1 MIEPGTL
8 GIIGVGSIGGSIAL
22 AAQRRGWSTIGY
34 DRDPLA
40 SDCAGPQDVY
50 DRADVLV
57 IATHLE
63 STVRLLRELA
73 VTPPARAR
81 LILDVASVKVPIID
95 AAAGLA
101 HFVASHPM
109 AGTERSGRAAASA
122 ELFDGRTWAYVPG
135 RDAASNERARTF
147 IEQLGAHPFA
157 VDAYVHDRVVAVT
170 SHVPQVVA
178 SAVAAHVR
186 ELAATAGD
194 GVVDALCG
202 PAAREL
208 LRLSRSGVDMWRD
221 ILHANA
227 AEVAPQLRAIA
238 EELLAIVRA
247 LEDGD
252 HGAVERVFARGNP
265 RR

>member
-40 SDCAGPQDVY
+40 SDCESPRDVY

-63 STVRLLRELA
+63 SSLRLLRELA

-81 LILDVASVKVPIID
+81 LILDVASVKVPTLD

-101 HFVASHPM
+101 YFVASHPM

-122 ELFDGRTWAYVPG
+122 ELFDGRAWAYVPSG
-135 RDAASNERARTF
+135 DGALNERARAF
-147 IEQLGAHPFA
+147 IEQLGARPFA
-157 VDAYVHDRVVAVT
+157 VDPYVHDRVVALT
-170 SHVPQVVA
+170 SHVPQVAA

-186 ELAATAGD
+186 ELAQNAGE

-227 AEVAPQLRAIA
+227 AEVAPQLRTIA
-238 EELLAIVRA
+238 EELLAIARA

-252 HGAVERVFARGNP
+252 NGAIERAFARGNP
-265 RR
+265 SR

>member
-63 STVRLLRELA
+63 SSMRLLRELA

-81 LILDVASVKVPIID
+81 LILDVASVKVPILD
-95 AAAGLA
+95 AAAGLS

-147 IEQLGAHPFA
+147 IEQLGAHPVA
-157 VDAYVHDRVVAVT
+157 VDPYVHDRVVALT

-221 ILHANA
+221 ILYANA
-227 AEVAPQLRAIA
+227 AEVAPQLRTIA

-252 HGAVERVFARGNP
+252 DGAIERALARGNP